1 MNQPESSKQ
10 VQIKATDDKLKGEY
24 SNAMQVL
31 HTKEEFVVDFLSVF
45 PPSGMLNARIIVSPG
60 HFKRMA
66 KAIQDN
72 LERYEEKFGK
82 IEESD
87 MPENKRFGF
96 QG

>member
-1 MNQPESSKQ
+1 
-10 VQIKATDDKLKGEY
+10 
-24 SNAMQVL
+24 
-31 HTKEEFVVDFLSVF
+31 
-45 PPSGMLNARIIVSPG
+45 
-60 HFKRMA
+60 MA

-72 LERYEEKFGK
+72 LKRYEEKFGK